1 MKKFLL
7 ALFVVGKVAG
17 QSLAPS
23 TGKCMN
29 NITDFAVWSDEGGNF
44 AANLEY
50 CTRGE
55 GGCFLDAGCIELCFQ
70 EAHGYSAECSICF
83 GALPTCTIE
92 NGCLNAWY
100 VVVLSCD

>member
-55 GGCFLDAGCIELCFQ
+55 GGCFLDAGCIEHCFQ
-70 EAHGYSAECSICF
+70 EAHG
-83 GALPTCTIE
+83 
-92 NGCLNAWY
+92 
-100 VVVLSCD
+100 